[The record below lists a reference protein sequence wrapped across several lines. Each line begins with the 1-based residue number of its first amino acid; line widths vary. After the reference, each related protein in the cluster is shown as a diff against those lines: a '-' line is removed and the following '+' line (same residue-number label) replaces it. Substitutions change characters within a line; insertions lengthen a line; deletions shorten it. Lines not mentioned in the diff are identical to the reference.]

1 MDGGSWKLIGE
12 PSRPDG
18 LGPQDKMQMM
28 IRDAATRR
36 KNGMSRSGNMVHC
49 ALRGGIS

>member
-18 LGPQDKMQMM
+18 LGPQEKKRTT
-28 IRDAATRR
+28 IREIR
-36 KNGMSRSGNMVHC
+36 M
-49 ALRGGIS
+49 LFPGGHKRME

>member
-18 LGPQDKMQMM
+18 LGPQEKK
-28 IRDAATRR
+28 RATSRQRR
-36 KNGMSRSGNMVHC
+36 ILFSGGHKRME
-49 ALRGGIS
+49 